1 MLKVG
6 EDSKMANRNGGD
18 TLPVPISQLKL
29 DRSLQNCGRTRV
41 SRAYQSCNAPT
52 IWAYDQDTAPVS
64 WSVSVS
70 EEQKKR
76 SLEITNPSGQEVVL
90 VPLDRCVITG
100 QKYIQGGVADCL
112 LLTGKAFCLVEFK
125 TNAYDPNHLSDRISD
140 GSRQLWHTYDG
151 VIHPCCKSSGIAIEK
166 VVSEITFQIV
176 LSEMMQLTM
185 ASATIQDAQFE
196 FFTEHG
202 ILLFVSR
209 QKTFG

>member
-1 MLKVG
+1 MV
-6 EDSKMANRNGGD
+6 NRRAIP
-18 TLPVPISQLKL
+18 TLPAPISQLKL
-29 DRSLQNCGRTRV
+29 DWSLRECGPIRV
-41 SRAYQSCNAPT
+41 SEAYRSCNAPT
-52 IWAYDQDTAPVS
+52 IWAYDQDTTPVD
-64 WSVSVS
+64 WSASVS

-76 SLEITNPSGQEVVL
+76 SLEITNPSGQEIVL

-100 QKYIQGGVADCL
+100 KEYIQGGVADCL

-125 TNAYDPNHLSDRISD
+125 TNAYDTNRLSDRISD

-151 VIHPCCKSSGIAIEK
+151 VIHPCCVRSGIAIEK

-185 ASATIQDAQFE
+185 ASATIQDAQFK
-196 FFTEHG
+196 FFTDHG

>member
-1 MLKVG
+1 MV
-6 EDSKMANRNGGD
+6 NRNAIP
-18 TLPVPISQLKL
+18 TLPAPISHLKL

-41 SRAYQSCNAPT
+41 SQAYQSCNAPT
-52 IWAYDQDTAPVS
+52 IWAYDQDTAPAS
-64 WSVSVS
+64 WSASVS

-125 TNAYDPNHLSDRISD
+125 TNAYDPNRLSDRISD
-140 GSRQLWHTYDG
+140 GSRQLWHTYDE
-151 VIHPCCKSSGIAIEK
+151 VIHPCCKSSGIAVEK

-185 ASATIQDAQFE
+185 ASATIQDTQLK

>member
-1 MLKVG
+1 MV
-6 EDSKMANRNGGD
+6 NRNAIP
-18 TLPVPISQLKL
+18 TLPAPISHLKL

-41 SRAYQSCNAPT
+41 SQAYQSCNAPT
-52 IWAYDQDTAPVS
+52 IWAYDQDTAPAS
-64 WSVSVS
+64 WSASVS

-125 TNAYDPNHLSDRISD
+125 TNAYDPNRLSDRISD
-140 GSRQLWHTYDG
+140 GSRQLWHTYYG

-185 ASATIQDAQFE
+185 ASATIQDTQLK

>member
-1 MLKVG
+1 MV
-6 EDSKMANRNGGD
+6 NRNAIP
-18 TLPVPISQLKL
+18 TLPAPISHLKL

-41 SRAYQSCNAPT
+41 SQAYQSCNAPT
-52 IWAYDQDTAPVS
+52 IWAYDQDTAPAS
-64 WSVSVS
+64 WSASVS

-125 TNAYDPNHLSDRISD
+125 TNAYDPNRLSDRISD
-140 GSRQLWHTYDG
+140 GSRQLWHTYYG

-176 LSEMMQLTM
+176 LSEMLQLTM
-185 ASATIQDAQFE
+185 ASATIQDTQLK

>member
-1 MLKVG
+1 M
-6 EDSKMANRNGGD
+6 EGD

-176 LSEMMQLTM
+176 LSEMMQLMM
-185 ASATIQDAQFE
+185 ASATIQDTQFK

-202 ILLFVSR
+202 VLLFVSR

>member
-1 MLKVG
+1 MLEVG
-6 EDSKMANRNGGD
+6 EVSKMVNRNAIP
-18 TLPVPISQLKL
+18 TLPAPISHLKL

-41 SRAYQSCNAPT
+41 SQAYQSCNAPT
-52 IWAYDQDTAPVS
+52 IWAYDQDTAPAS
-64 WSVSVS
+64 WSASVS

-125 TNAYDPNHLSDRISD
+125 TNAYDPNRLSDRISD
-140 GSRQLWHTYDG
+140 GSRQLWHTYYG

-176 LSEMMQLTM
+176 LSEMLQLTM
-185 ASATIQDAQFE
+185 ASATIQDTQLK

>member
-1 MLKVG
+1 MV
-6 EDSKMANRNGGD
+6 NRNAIP
-18 TLPVPISQLKL
+18 TLPAPISQLKL

-41 SRAYQSCNAPT
+41 SQAYQSCNAPT
-52 IWAYDQDTAPVS
+52 IWAYDQDTAPAS
-64 WSVSVS
+64 WSASVS

-125 TNAYDPNHLSDRISD
+125 TNAYDPNRLSDRISD

-185 ASATIQDAQFE
+185 ASATIQDTQFE

>member
-29 DRSLQNCGRTRV
+29 DWSLQNCGRTRV
-41 SRAYQSCNAPT
+41 SQAYQSCNAPT
-52 IWAYDQDTAPVS
+52 IWAYDQDTAPAS
-64 WSVSVS
+64 WSASVS

-125 TNAYDPNHLSDRISD
+125 TDAYDTDHLSDRISD
-140 GSRQLWHTYDG
+140 GSRQLWHTYDE
-151 VIHPCCKSSGIAIEK
+151 VIHPCCERTGIAIEK

-176 LSEMMQLTM
+176 LSEMLQLTM
-185 ASATIQDAQFE
+185 ASATIQDTQFE

>member
-1 MLKVG
+1 MV
-6 EDSKMANRNGGD
+6 NRNAIP
-18 TLPVPISQLKL
+18 TLPAPISHLKL
-29 DRSLQNCGRTRV
+29 NRSLQNCGRTRV
-41 SRAYQSCNAPT
+41 SQAYQSCNAPT
-52 IWAYDQDTAPVS
+52 IWAYDQDTAPAS
-64 WSVSVS
+64 WSASVS

-112 LLTGKAFCLVEFK
+112 LLTWKAFCLVEFK
-125 TNAYDPNHLSDRISD
+125 TNAYDPNRLSDRISD

-185 ASATIQDAQFE
+185 ASATIQDTQLK

>member
-1 MLKVG
+1 MV
-6 EDSKMANRNGGD
+6 NRNAIP
-18 TLPVPISQLKL
+18 TLPAPISHLKL

-41 SRAYQSCNAPT
+41 SQAYQSCNAPT
-52 IWAYDQDTAPVS
+52 IWAYDQDTAPAS
-64 WSVSVS
+64 WSASVS

-125 TNAYDPNHLSDRISD
+125 TNAYDPNRLSDRISD
-140 GSRQLWHTYDG
+140 GSRQLWHTYYG

-176 LSEMMQLTM
+176 LSEMLQLTM
-185 ASATIQDAQFE
+185 ASATIQDTQLK
-196 FFTEHG
+196 FFTQHG

>member
-1 MLKVG
+1 MLEVG
-6 EDSKMANRNGGD
+6 EVSKMVNRNAIP
-18 TLPVPISQLKL
+18 TLPAPISHLKL
-29 DRSLQNCGRTRV
+29 DRSLKNCGRTRV
-41 SRAYQSCNAPT
+41 SQAYQSCNAPT
-52 IWAYDQDTAPVS
+52 IWAYDQDTAPAS
-64 WSVSVS
+64 WSASVS

-125 TNAYDPNHLSDRISD
+125 TNAYDPNRLSDRISD

-185 ASATIQDAQFE
+185 ASATIQDTQFE